1 MYRSLSMHNSKSC
14 FLKSIYYYDIHIS
27 FFSLGVVNFLKYI
40 GKISRYRN
48 LLDNVSSFSGVK
60 DLIVF
65 LIIKMTSFKSFLIY
79 VTSQF
84 DHQIISTNIK
94 QVVISCQFCPPS
106 NRAWSEILS
115 SKIEEPVLPLST
127 NGSIEA
133 KFCFSMGNFSPPVTD
148 YRSTKPQQDPLT

>member
-1 MYRSLSMHNSKSC
+1 MNNSKSC
-14 FLKSIYYYDIHIS
+14 FLKSICYYVMLLYF

-79 VTSQF
+79 VTSQ
-84 DHQIISTNIK
+84 I
-94 QVVISCQFCPPS
+94 
-106 NRAWSEILS
+106 
-115 SKIEEPVLPLST
+115 
-127 NGSIEA
+127 
-133 KFCFSMGNFSPPVTD
+133 
-148 YRSTKPQQDPLT
+148 